1 MLKKISHIVLATLL
15 LVTTMGLMVSKHYCG
30 GQLISVSLFHKAN
43 SCCGD
48 AGCCKN
54 ENHFFQVKDD
64 FSTPAV
70 FSVPLSAEIHLL
82 SQQLWQVESLFP
94 SEQEEEENT
103 FVDHS
108 PPPLTVMEKLA
119 EEQVYR
125 L

>member
-1 MLKKISHIVLATLL
+1 MLKKILHIVFATLL

-30 GQLISVSLFHKAN
+30 GQLVSVSVFHKAD
-43 SCCGD
+43 SCCDDG
-48 AGCCKN
+48 GCCNN
-54 ENHFFQVKDD
+54 ETHFFQVKDD
-64 FSTPAV
+64 FSAPAV

-82 SQQLWQVESLFP
+82 SQQLWQAEFLFP
-94 SEQEEEENT
+94 SEQEEQNT
-103 FVDHS
+103 IDYQS

>member
-1 MLKKISHIVLATLL
+1 MLKKILHIVFATLL

-30 GQLISVSLFHKAN
+30 GQLVSVSLFHKAD

-48 AGCCKN
+48 DGCCKN
-54 ENHFFQVKDD
+54 ENQFFQVKDD
-64 FSTPAV
+64 FSAPTV
-70 FSVPLSAEIHLL
+70 FSVPLSVEINLL
-82 SQQLWQVESLFP
+82 CQQLWQAESLFP
-94 SEQEEEENT
+94 AEQEEENT
-103 FVDHS
+103 FVDYS